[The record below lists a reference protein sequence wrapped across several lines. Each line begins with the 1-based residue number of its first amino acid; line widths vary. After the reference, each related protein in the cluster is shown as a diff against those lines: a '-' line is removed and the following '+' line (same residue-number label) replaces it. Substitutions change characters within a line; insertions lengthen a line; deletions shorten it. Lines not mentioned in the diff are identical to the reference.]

1 MNIVRII
8 GVGIM
13 VLGVLGLIYGGFTY
27 TKETEKKKFG
37 PVEFSMKDQERVNV
51 PIWASIAAVA
61 VGGVLVMAG
70 KKR

>member
-13 VLGVLGLIYGGFTY
+13 VLGVLGWIYGGFTY
-27 TKETEKKKFG
+27 TKETQKKKFG
-37 PVEFSMKDQERVNV
+37 PVEFSMKDRERVNV
-51 PIWASIAAVA
+51 PIWASVAAVA
-61 VGGVLVMAG
+61 VGGVLVVAG